1 VSALPIVLI
10 PGFMCDARVFSPQ
23 IGTLSHRNAVHVAN
37 ITDQD
42 SIENLARAILVSAPL
57 RFSLAGLSM
66 GGIVALAMILQAPE
80 RIRRLSLIS
89 TDARADSPKAVARR
103 AQQVARVEAGQ
114 LRAVMR
120 DEVLPDY
127 LADDQQGSDIGALC
141 LDMALG
147 LGAEVF
153 LRQSAALR
161 DRPDLSETLER
172 CPVPTLVLCGEMDAL
187 CPPERNQS
195 LHELAGGSR
204 LEVISGAGHLP
215 TLDQPAV
222 TTAALESWLAD

>member
-1 VSALPIVLI
+1 M
-10 PGFMCDARVFSPQ
+10 MCDSRVFSPQ
-23 IGTLSHRNAVHVAN
+23 IATLSQRNAVHVAN

-42 SIENLARAILVSAPL
+42 SVEDLARAVLVSAPL

-80 RIRRLSLIS
+80 RIRRLALIS
-89 TDARADSPKAVARR
+89 TDARADSPKAAARR

-114 LRAVMR
+114 LRSVMR
-120 DEVLPDY
+120 DEVLPGW
-127 LADDQQGSDIGALC
+127 LADDQPGSDIGALC

-161 DRPDLSETLER
+161 DRPDLAETVRR
-172 CPVPTLVLCGEMDAL
+172 CPVPTLLLCGEKDVL
-187 CPPERNQS
+187 CPPERRQS

-204 LEVISGAGHLP
+204 LEVIFGAGHLP
-215 TLDQPAV
+215 TLERPAA